1 MIKIGVCG
9 SSGSGKGFVCKLFS
23 TYGYKWIDTDR
34 VYRDLATPKSDCVK
48 ELRECFG
55 DSILNP
61 DGSLN
66 RKSLS
71 KIVYE
76 GEGSRQRLNQLN
88 KITHFHIE
96 KETVKLINESEQNGY
111 KGVLI
116 DAPVL
121 FESGFDK
128 MCDVTICVTAPTE
141 LKLQRIMSRDG
152 ITYEK
157 ALSRISSQLTD
168 NDLREKCAYEIDNSA
183 NADVEKQILDI
194 IAELKNKFENKK

>member
-1 MIKIGVCG
+1 MIKIGICG
-9 SSGSGKGFVCKLFS
+9 SSGSGKGYVCKLLS

-34 VYRDLATPKSDCVK
+34 VYRDLATPKSECVRELK
-48 ELRECFG
+48 EYFG
-55 DSILNP
+55 DSILNS

-66 RKSLS
+66 RKELS
-71 KIVYE
+71 KSVFE
-76 GEGSRQRLNQLN
+76 GESSKERLNQLN
-88 KITHFHIE
+88 KITHFHIQR
-96 KETVKLINESEQNGY
+96 ETERIIKESEQNGY

-128 MCDVTICVTAPTE
+128 MCDVTLCVTAPLE

-157 ALSRISSQLTD
+157 ASARISSQLTD
-168 NDLREKCAYEIDNSA
+168 SELRERCDYEIDNSA
-183 NADVEKQILDI
+183 IANVEAQISDLVARLD
-194 IAELKNKFENKK
+194 LKK